1 MMKKQLAGI
10 VLAISVAGGA
20 GTGVLANAMT
30 SDKEP
35 TPNATTATPTPTAA
49 ATTTPPPTVPRSPDQ
64 FVLAPGAV
72 GPVKAGMSKAEAL
85 ATGYFNADVPSEGC
99 EGVKMRLA
107 WKDDYADSF
116 DVYTLRNGEITSI
129 GVLADGI
136 TTADGIGKGSTYD
149 EVRAAYPEE
158 QLVEAGYSQSG
169 IRVFDFDNGGWLGF
183 LFDPTVDKIK
193 GDSPV
198 TFVEVTKSAE
208 PGLMR
213 DGC

>member
-30 SDKEP
+30 SDKDP
-35 TPNATTATPTPTAA
+35 TPSANPTPSVKPTPTVT
-49 ATTTPPPTVPRSPDQ
+49 ATRLPDQ
-64 FVLAPGAV
+64 LVLAPGAV

-85 ATGYFNADVPSEGC
+85 ATGYFDADVPSEGC
-99 EGVKMRLA
+99 EGVRMRLA

-129 GVLADGI
+129 GILSDSVR
-136 TTADGIGKGSTYD
+136 TAEGIGKGSTYD
-149 EVRAAYPEE
+149 EVRAAYPDE
-158 QLVEAGYSQSG
+158 QLVEAGYVQSG
-169 IRVFDFDNGGWLGF
+169 IRVFDLDNGGWLGF
-183 LFDPTVDKIK
+183 LFNPTVDKIK

-208 PGLMR
+208 PDLMR